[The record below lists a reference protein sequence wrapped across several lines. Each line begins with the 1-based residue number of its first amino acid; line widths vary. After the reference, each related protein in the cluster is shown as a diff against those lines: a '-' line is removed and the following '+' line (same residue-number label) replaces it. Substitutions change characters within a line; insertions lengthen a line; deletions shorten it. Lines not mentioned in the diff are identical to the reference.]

1 MVIYKLP
8 TKGLISLDNPKN
20 DQLKRDIEEMRID
33 LETQLKRRKFSNL
46 KIIEISQ
53 NLDDLIAEYMIKTN
67 KTK

>member
-1 MVIYKLP
+1 M
-8 TKGLISLDNPKN
+8 ISLDNPKN
-20 DQLKRDIEEMRID
+20 DQLKRDIEEMRLD

-53 NLDDLIAEYMIKTN
+53 NLDDLIAEYMIRTN

>member
-1 MVIYKLP
+1 M
-8 TKGLISLDNPKN
+8 DNPKN